1 MTEIIM
7 WHSDADICVSSVH
20 SNKPP
25 KTVHNQ
31 VAVPLTTYG
40 HSKQRNL
47 NGNTHSALQCVCQQH
62 SLQFLS
68 PYCITVCVPATLS
81 AVPVTIL
88 HYSVCAS
95 KDLCSSCHHTALQC
109 VCQQH
114 SLQFLSPYCLTD
126 LMKALVFD
134 FEGNHDTP
142 RSTSLGRHQLRVP
155 SAAYVVHVFDRPNS
169 CDICVL
175 LCLNPMACHQAL
187 LVPQHQLCLLKY
199 LLTYLLTPCSRVL
212 LEN

>member
-47 NGNTHSALQCVCQQH
+47 NGNTHPALQCVCQQH

-68 PYCITVCVPATLS
+68 PYCITECVPATLSAVPVTILHYSVCASKAVYSSCHHGALQCVCQQHSLQFLSPWCITVCVPATLS

-114 SLQFLSPYCLTD
+114 SLQFLSPYCIIVCVPARL
-126 LMKALVFD
+126 
-134 FEGNHDTP
+134 
-142 RSTSLGRHQLRVP
+142 STVAVTILP
-155 SAAYVVHVFDRPNS
+155 D
-169 CDICVL
+169 
-175 LCLNPMACHQAL
+175 
-187 LVPQHQLCLLKY
+187 
-199 LLTYLLTPCSRVL
+199 
-212 LEN
+212 